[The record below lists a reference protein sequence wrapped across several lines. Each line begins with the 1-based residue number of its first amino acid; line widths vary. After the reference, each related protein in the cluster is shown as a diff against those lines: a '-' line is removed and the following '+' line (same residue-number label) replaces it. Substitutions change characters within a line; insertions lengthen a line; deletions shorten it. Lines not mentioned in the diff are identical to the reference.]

1 MKLRLQATSLAVMVF
16 GRMRGWTKLPAPA
29 GETPENFRAPNPC
42 HSAGNIPGGSQWWE
56 VFKDEKLQELIRA
69 ALAANYDLRD
79 AVARVDAA
87 RANLGITRSNQ
98 FPQVG
103 ASGDL
108 QFTRTFSRWFTCAT
122 EFICKIS
129 NRNWGEAS
137 LDLLSFEWT
146 FGDGFGAPQRRLA
159 RIC

>member
-1 MKLRLQATSLAVMVF
+1 MFWPDARF
-16 GRMRGWTKLPAPA
+16 GPNYRRPLVK
-29 GETPENFRAPNPC
+29 TPENFRAPEPLPTPQAT
-42 HSAGNIPGGSQWWE
+42 SLADLKWWE

-108 QFTRTFSRWFTCAT
+108 QFTRLSRD
-122 EFICKIS
+122 
-129 NRNWGEAS
+129 GS
-137 LDLLSFEWT
+137 LALPSSFARSQIAIGVRHRWIFFHSRWT